1 MSHCHEVEA
10 DPPSAFSTTSTGVCL
25 PSIPTNIYRKRMFNW
40 LSEMEEQRR
49 NGMYFKEY
57 VNEAKV

>member
-1 MSHCHEVEA
+1 M
-10 DPPSAFSTTSTGVCL
+10 
-25 PSIPTNIYRKRMFNW
+25 NIYRKRMFDW